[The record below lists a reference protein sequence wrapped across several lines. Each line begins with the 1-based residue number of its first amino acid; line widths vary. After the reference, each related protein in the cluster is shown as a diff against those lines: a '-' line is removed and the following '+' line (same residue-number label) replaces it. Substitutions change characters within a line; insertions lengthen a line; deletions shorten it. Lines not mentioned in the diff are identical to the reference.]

1 MNSSFVYENIRMET
15 PLRERSGEHAG
26 TAPTCFVW
34 VDCVWAV
41 DVVWMDCT
49 QMVILFVWDC
59 MEKYDGDW

>member
-15 PLRERSGEHAG
+15 PLRGRSGEHAG

-41 DVVWMDCT
+41 DVVWMDC
-49 QMVILFVWDC
+49 V
-59 MEKYDGDW
+59 EKYYGAW